1 MRKKLVLYCKIPNKW
16 NCKREKYAKHR
27 QAYGCYNFVHHFS
40 NTSNLKN
47 SGFID
52 ETHLKLHRG
61 SVSPYEKC

>member
-1 MRKKLVLYCKIPNKW
+1 MRKKLVLYCKIQNKW
-16 NCKREKYAKHR
+16 NCKREEYYVKHR

-40 NTSNLKN
+40 NTSNLTQVLT
-47 SGFID
+47 D